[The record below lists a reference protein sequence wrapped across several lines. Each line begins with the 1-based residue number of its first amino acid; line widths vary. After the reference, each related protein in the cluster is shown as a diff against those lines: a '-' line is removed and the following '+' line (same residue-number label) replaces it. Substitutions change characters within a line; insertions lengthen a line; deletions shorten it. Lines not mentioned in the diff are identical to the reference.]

1 MYVEPC
7 CCENQL
13 PRLLRQAGA
22 HAVMFQ
28 TSGDVTIS
36 HLMKSVMLLSGERP
50 RTLTLALPTLSA
62 ELIPLLRRYM
72 SLEWVAHLNLI
83 LNASIDTLDLYPQLE
98 RIGVPMQRI
107 TVALVGDVQPMGLLM
122 FAGDT
127 HTVAITG
134 HLEPTPSQGL
144 HLYSALLGPSGSPA
158 LRSFTDPITALI
170 KARTAEL
177 KAPEPTAE
185 GQSESPAEAQPKAD
199 AQRKRRT
206 KKSNQL
212 RVVAETKPG
221 L

>member
-1 MYVEPC
+1 MYIEPC

-72 SLEWVAHLNLI
+72 TLEWVAHLNLI
-83 LNASIDTLDLYPQLE
+83 LSKSIDTLDLYPQLE

-170 KARTAEL
+170 KARKVEIEAP
-177 KAPEPTAE
+177 KADDAPTSEATSEPEP
-185 GQSESPAEAQPKAD
+185 PAEAQPKAD

-206 KKSNQL
+206 KK
-212 RVVAETKPG
+212 
-221 L
+221 

>member
-1 MYVEPC
+1 M
-7 CCENQL
+7 
-13 PRLLRQAGA
+13 
-22 HAVMFQ
+22 
-28 TSGDVTIS
+28 T
-36 HLMKSVMLLSGERP
+36 
-50 RTLTLALPTLSA
+50 
-62 ELIPLLRRYM
+62 
-72 SLEWVAHLNLI
+72 LEWVEHLNLI
-83 LNASIDTLDLYPQLE
+83 LSKSIEALDLYPQLE
-98 RIGVPMQRI
+98 RIGVPMDRI

-170 KARTAEL
+170 KARAVTIEAP
-177 KAPEPTAE
+177 KADDAPTAE

-206 KKSNQL
+206 KKQATSC
-212 RVVAETKPG
+212 A
-221 L
+221 

>member
-1 MYVEPC
+1 MYIEPC

-50 RTLTLALPTLSA
+50 RTLTLALPAFSA
-62 ELIPLLRRYM
+62 QLIPLLRRYM
-72 SLEWVAHLNLI
+72 TLEWVEHLNLI
-83 LNASIDTLDLYPQLE
+83 TTATTDEHNAYALLSE
-98 RIGVPMQRI
+98 VGVPMDRI
-107 TVALVGDVQPMGLLM
+107 TYAPVADASCMGLLM

-170 KARTAEL
+170 KARAVEL
-177 KAPEPTAE
+177 KAPATAE
-185 GQSESPAEAQPKAD
+185 GQPEEEENEQEPPAARSGRKKRSRTPKGQD
-199 AQRKRRT
+199 K
-206 KKSNQL
+206 L
-212 RVVAETKPG
+212 
-221 L
+221 

>member
-1 MYVEPC
+1 M
-7 CCENQL
+7 
-13 PRLLRQAGA
+13 
-22 HAVMFQ
+22 MFQ

-72 SLEWVAHLNLI
+72 TLEWVAHLNLI
-83 LNASIDTLDLYPQLE
+83 LNASIEPLDLYPQLE
-98 RIGVPMQRI
+98 RIGVPMDRI
-107 TVALVGDVQPMGLLM
+107 TVALVADASCMGLLM

-170 KARTAEL
+170 KARVVEI
-177 KAPEPTAE
+177 
-185 GQSESPAEAQPKAD
+185 EAPKAD
-199 AQRKRRT
+199 DAPTSEATSQPEPPAARSGRKKTSRT
-206 KKSNQL
+206 PKGQ
-212 RVVAETKPG
+212 G
-221 L
+221 LESW

>member
-1 MYVEPC
+1 MYIEPC

-50 RTLTLALPTLSA
+50 RTLTLALPTLSS

-83 LNASIDTLDLYPQLE
+83 LNASIEPHDLYPQLE
-98 RIGVPMQRI
+98 RIGVAMDRI
-107 TVALVGDVQPMGLLM
+107 TVALVADASCMGLLM

-170 KARTAEL
+170 RARKVEL
-177 KAPEPTAE
+177 KAPEPEVST
-185 GQSESPAEAQPKAD
+185 EAKPKVD

-206 KKSNQL
+206 KK
-212 RVVAETKPG
+212 
-221 L
+221 

>member
-1 MYVEPC
+1 MYIEPC

-72 SLEWVAHLNLI
+72 TLEWVAHLNLI
-83 LNASIDTLDLYPQLE
+83 LNASIEPHDVYPQLE
-98 RIGVPMQRI
+98 RIGVPMDRI

-134 HLEPTPSQGL
+134 HLDPTPSQGL

-170 KARTAEL
+170 KARTVEIEAP
-177 KAPEPTAE
+177 KADDAPT
-185 GQSESPAEAQPKAD
+185 SEATSPSAEAEPKAD

-206 KKSNQL
+206 KKDKL
-212 RVVAETKPG
+212 
-221 L
+221 

>member
-1 MYVEPC
+1 MYIEPC
-7 CCENQL
+7 CAENQL

-62 ELIPLLRRYM
+62 EVVRLLRRYM

-83 LNASIDTLDLYPQLE
+83 TSDTTITQHPSPLTQ
-98 RIGVPMQRI
+98 IGVPMDRI
-107 TVALVGDVQPMGLLM
+107 TYAPVADASCMGLLM

-134 HLEPTPSQGL
+134 QLEPTPSHGL
-144 HLYSALLGPSGSPA
+144 HLYTAIYGPSGSPNI
-158 LRSFTDPITALI
+158 RSFTDPITALI
-170 KARTAEL
+170 RAR
-177 KAPEPTAE
+177 KVDI
-185 GQSESPAEAQPKAD
+185 PAEAEEKASEAMPQEGNQP
-199 AQRKRRT
+199 
-206 KKSNQL
+206 
-212 RVVAETKPG
+212 RVVAEKKKRPKSRPTKK
-221 L
+221 

>member
-1 MYVEPC
+1 MYIEPC

-72 SLEWVAHLNLI
+72 TLEWVAHLNLI
-83 LNASIDTLDLYPQLE
+83 LSASIEAVDLYPQLE
-98 RIGVPMQRI
+98 RIGVPMDRI

-170 KARTAEL
+170 KARKVDISAE
-177 KAPEPTAE
+177 AQPMAEPTAE
-185 GQSESPAEAQPKAD
+185 GQSESPAEAKPKAD

-206 KKSNQL
+206 KK
-212 RVVAETKPG
+212 
-221 L
+221 

>member
-1 MYVEPC
+1 MYIEPC

-72 SLEWVAHLNLI
+72 TLEWVAHLNLI
-83 LNASIDTLDLYPQLE
+83 LNASIEAVDLYPQLE
-98 RIGVPMQRI
+98 RIGVPMDRI
-107 TVALVGDVQPMGLLM
+107 TYAPVADASCMGLLM

-127 HTVAITG
+127 HTVAIAG

-170 KARTAEL
+170 RARKVEL
-177 KAPEPTAE
+177 KAPEPEVST
-185 GQSESPAEAQPKAD
+185 EAKPKVD

-206 KKSNQL
+206 KK
-212 RVVAETKPG
+212 
-221 L
+221 

>member
-1 MYVEPC
+1 M
-7 CCENQL
+7 
-13 PRLLRQAGA
+13 
-22 HAVMFQ
+22 MFQ

-72 SLEWVAHLNLI
+72 TLEWVAHLNLI
-83 LNASIDTLDLYPQLE
+83 LSASIEALDLYPQLE
-98 RIGVPMQRI
+98 RIGVPMDRI

-170 KARTAEL
+170 KARTVEIEVPKADDAPTSEATSPSAE
-177 KAPEPTAE
+177 AEPMAVPTAE

-206 KKSNQL
+206 KKDKL
-212 RVVAETKPG
+212 
-221 L
+221 

>member
-1 MYVEPC
+1 M
-7 CCENQL
+7 
-13 PRLLRQAGA
+13 
-22 HAVMFQ
+22 MFQ

-50 RTLTLALPTLSA
+50 RTLTLVLPTLSA

-72 SLEWVAHLNLI
+72 TLEWVAHLNLI
-83 LNASIDTLDLYPQLE
+83 LNASIETLDLYPQLE

-122 FAGDT
+122 FTGDT
-127 HTVAITG
+127 HTVAIAG
-134 HLEPTPSQGL
+134 HLESTPSQGL

-170 KARTAEL
+170 KARAVEI
-177 KAPEPTAE
+177 
-185 GQSESPAEAQPKAD
+185 EAPKADDAPTSEATSEEEEDSTEAKPKVD

-206 KKSNQL
+206 KKDKL
-212 RVVAETKPG
+212 
-221 L
+221 

>member
-1 MYVEPC
+1 MYIEPC
-7 CCENQL
+7 CAENQL

-62 ELIPLLRRYM
+62 EVVRLLRRYM
-72 SLEWVAHLNLI
+72 TLEWVAHLNLI
-83 LNASIDTLDLYPQLE
+83 TSDTTITQHPSPLTQ
-98 RIGVPMQRI
+98 IGVPMDRI
-107 TVALVGDVQPMGLLM
+107 TYAPVADASCMGLLM

-134 HLEPTPSQGL
+134 QLEPTPSQGL

-158 LRSFTDPITALI
+158 IRSFTDPITALI
-170 KARTAEL
+170 RAR
-177 KAPEPTAE
+177 KVDI
-185 GQSESPAEAQPKAD
+185 PAEAEPKAEKPK
-199 AQRKRRT
+199 AVR
-206 KKSNQL
+206 KKSRTPKGQNKL
-212 RVVAETKPG
+212 
-221 L
+221 

>member
-1 MYVEPC
+1 M
-7 CCENQL
+7 
-13 PRLLRQAGA
+13 
-22 HAVMFQ
+22 MFQ

-72 SLEWVAHLNLI
+72 TLEWVAHLNLI
-83 LNASIDTLDLYPQLE
+83 LSASIEALDLYPQLE
-98 RIGVPMQRI
+98 RIGVPIDRI

-170 KARTAEL
+170 KARTVEL
-177 KAPEPTAE
+177 AVPTAE
-185 GQSESPAEAQPKAD
+185 GQPEEEESEQEPPAARSGRKKRSRTPKG
-199 AQRKRRT
+199 QRLESDT
-206 KKSNQL
+206 
-212 RVVAETKPG
+212 ET
-221 L
+221 LT

>member
-1 MYVEPC
+1 M
-7 CCENQL
+7 
-13 PRLLRQAGA
+13 
-22 HAVMFQ
+22 MFQ

-72 SLEWVAHLNLI
+72 TLEWVAHLNLI
-83 LNASIDTLDLYPQLE
+83 LSKSIETLDLYPQLE
-98 RIGVPMQRI
+98 RIGVPMDRI

-144 HLYSALLGPSGSPA
+144 HLYSAILGPSGSPA

-170 KARTAEL
+170 KARAVEIEAP
-177 KAPEPTAE
+177 KADDAPTAE

-206 KKSNQL
+206 KKLATSC
-212 RVVAETKPG
+212 A
-221 L
+221 